1 MKMNPR
7 EFQKVYKVP
16 DKTNTFCYYPF
27 YALVFKM
34 YNNSELSHIAPC
46 CMMHDTDHNSILNK
60 EELKGLTPDQIFNHE
75 KFQKLRDNL
84 MNGVKDKHCATC
96 WNQENQG
103 KISHRMYTGWDFDE
117 PFVPSLKEV
126 DLSLS
131 NKCNL
136 ACRMCNIGNSHR
148 LYDDIDKMEKLGVM
162 EQFNLASDNSMI
174 SNNLPKNTSEN
185 IAIKW
190 LYKNTEKIKILKIS
204 GGEPLYD
211 KSVIKLLNKFVE
223 DGSSEQT
230 SLVFHTN
237 GLLIDDQII
246 DLLNKFKHQMHT
258 FSIDGVDKTYEYVRH
273 LSNFQKLERNLIN
286 WFSKS
291 KNIKYFNSNFVLS
304 ALNIHNI
311 VDYMNWIVFNFHN
324 KIKCNIFFSSVRPF
338 TRGIHI
344 SNLPIN
350 YLKKIKNE
358 FLIFYEFFEK
368 IRQKDMSLLNHFYY
382 ESENIIKMIDNSID
396 KNLYDLNKNK
406 LYDEISILDKVRNQH
421 YSNYLPEDFCE
432 ILNKIKNES

>member
-1 MKMNPR
+1 
-7 EFQKVYKVP
+7 
-16 DKTNTFCYYPF
+16 
-27 YALVFKM
+27 
-34 YNNSELSHIAPC
+34 
-46 CMMHDTDHNSILNK
+46 
-60 EELKGLTPDQIFNHE
+60 
-75 KFQKLRDNL
+75 
-84 MNGVKDKHCATC
+84 
-96 WNQENQG
+96 
-103 KISHRMYTGWDFDE
+103 
-117 PFVPSLKEV
+117 
-126 DLSLS
+126 
-131 NKCNL
+131 
-136 ACRMCNIGNSHR
+136 
-148 LYDDIDKMEKLGVM
+148 
-162 EQFNLASDNSMI
+162 
-174 SNNLPKNTSEN
+174 
-185 IAIKW
+185 
-190 LYKNTEKIKILKIS
+190 
-204 GGEPLYD
+204 
-211 KSVIKLLNKFVE
+211 
-223 DGSSEQT
+223 
-230 SLVFHTN
+230 
-237 GLLIDDQII
+237 
-246 DLLNKFKHQMHT
+246 
-258 FSIDGVDKTYEYVRH
+258 
-273 LSNFQKLERNLIN
+273 LERNLIN

-350 YLKKIKNE
+350 YLKKIKNS

-396 KNLYDLNKNK
+396 KNLYDLNKNN